1 MLLFFSCWTIS
12 SQVSN
17 GSSPIP
23 NHSISSE
30 ETLSPPQKTS
40 SSANGACGS
49 LVLKK
54 SQSSSGKPWKVPRSS
69 VDHLSNA
76 KKPQPFNAQI
86 QLVPYTTI
94 IQKLV
99 HKRTL
104 LRKASLM
111 ASHPQYQV
119 SSSSFNTTNFLKRQL
134 SLIPLPLIQMFQ
146 SLLPTVTVWADS
158 SVNIAKRTFGV
169 RNDYINIKK
178 NTSWPTVLTTMQEK
192 IQEVNILVVQSAKKN
207 KQHEMN
213 LLIPSFGTNIITNPD
228 KMTKSHYRLQRDL
241 KCKNKS

>member
-49 LVLKK
+49 LVLKR

-76 KKPQPFNAQI
+76 KKASAFQRPDPTSPLHNYNPEACPQANSSEKSVSNGQPSPVPGL
-86 QLVPYTTI
+86 QLQLQYNQLSQATIESDSSPTDSDVSVPPPNCDGMSRF
-94 IQKLV
+94 QCEHCK
-99 HKRTL
+99 
-104 LRKASLM
+104 
-111 ASHPQYQV
+111 
-119 SSSSFNTTNFLKRQL
+119 TNFWGKKWLYKH
-134 SLIPLPLIQMFQ
+134 
-146 SLLPTVTVWADS
+146 
-158 SVNIAKRTFGV
+158 
-169 RNDYINIKK
+169 KK
-178 NTSWPTVLTTMQEK
+178 NTSRPTVLTTMQEK

>member
-1 MLLFFSCWTIS
+1 M
-12 SQVSN
+12 Q
-17 GSSPIP
+17 
-23 NHSISSE
+23 
-30 ETLSPPQKTS
+30 
-40 SSANGACGS
+40 
-49 LVLKK
+49 
-54 SQSSSGKPWKVPRSS
+54 
-69 VDHLSNA
+69 

-86 QLVPYTTI
+86 QLVLYTTI

-111 ASHPQYQV
+111 ASHPQYQA

-158 SVNIAKRTFGV
+158 SANIAKRTFGV
-169 RNDYINIKK
+169 RNDYINLKK

-192 IQEVNILVVQSAKKN
+192 IQEINILVVQSAKKN

>member
-49 LVLKK
+49 LVLKR

-86 QLVPYTTI
+86 QLVLYTTI

-111 ASHPQYQV
+111 ASHPQYQA
-119 SSSSFNTTNFLKRQL
+119 SCSSFNTTNFLKRQL

-158 SVNIAKRTFGV
+158 SANIAKRTFGV

-178 NTSWPTVLTTMQEK
+178 TQADQQCWQRC
-192 IQEVNILVVQSAKKN
+192 KKR
-207 KQHEMN
+207 
-213 LLIPSFGTNIITNPD
+213 
-228 KMTKSHYRLQRDL
+228 YR
-241 KCKNKS
+241 K